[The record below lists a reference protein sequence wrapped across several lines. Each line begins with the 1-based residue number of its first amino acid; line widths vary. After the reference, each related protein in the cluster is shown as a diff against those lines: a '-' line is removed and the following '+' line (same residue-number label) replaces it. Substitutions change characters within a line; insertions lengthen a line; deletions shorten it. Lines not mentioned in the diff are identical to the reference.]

1 MMIQVLDLYASK
13 IRKFTMRIYFLKMY
27 RNFQILRALLRAMR
41 GLYYNR
47 YRWYNSETGCYIS
60 QDPISILGGLNLYSY
75 VFGVNGWVDIFGL
88 SATYLHHTI
97 PREVY
102 NLRSVKNENI

>member
-1 MMIQVLDLYASK
+1 
-13 IRKFTMRIYFLKMY
+13 MRICFLKMY
-27 RNFQILRALLRAMR
+27 LNFQILLVLLRAMR

-75 VFGVNGWVDIFGL
+75 VFDVNGWVDIL
-88 SATYLHHTI
+88 DCLLHIYITQWN
-97 PREVY
+97 R
-102 NLRSVKNENI
+102 

>member
-1 MMIQVLDLYASK
+1 
-13 IRKFTMRIYFLKMY
+13 
-27 RNFQILRALLRAMR
+27 MR

-60 QDPISILGGLNLYSY
+60 QAPIGLLSGESNFYAY
-75 VFGVNGWVDIFGL
+75 VKDTNTWFDIFGL
-88 SATYLHHTI
+88 SAAYLHHTI

-102 NLRSVKNENI
+102 NPRSVKNENI